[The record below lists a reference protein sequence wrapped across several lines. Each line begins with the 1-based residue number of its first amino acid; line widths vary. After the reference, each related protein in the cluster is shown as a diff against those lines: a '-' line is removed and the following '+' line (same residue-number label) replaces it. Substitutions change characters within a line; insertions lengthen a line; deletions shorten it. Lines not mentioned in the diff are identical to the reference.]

1 MYTLPYKYIEVSSEA
16 IFSDKG
22 RVIYTSIEV
31 RALVVLAI
39 LYRSYY
45 YLFLFTLLIRLYTA
59 NSTTTRVRTRYNKRR
74 YSTSSGT
81 TSTSISLPTTAAA
94 ARIPSVVYN
103 RRRRYYTTWSNARRS
118 TRRIS
123 NRSYSYCFI

>member
-1 MYTLPYKYIEVSSEA
+1 MYTLSYKYIKVSSEA

-39 LYRSYY
+39 LYRSYC
-45 YLFLFTLLIRLYTA
+45 YLFLFTLLIRLYTT

-74 YSTSSGT
+74 YPTSSGT
-81 TSTSISLPTTAAA
+81 TSASTSLPTTAAV

-103 RRRRYYTTWSNARRS
+103 RR
-118 TRRIS
+118 
-123 NRSYSYCFI
+123 